1 MGSKIIGVKNNFEPK
16 KIVEPKILWAQNN
29 CDQNNLVPKL
39 ILGPKIIMGP
49 KINMGP
55 TKFCVQKKFWG
66 KKNCGSK
73 KILCPRKFW
82 VKKNF

>member
-49 KINMGP
+49 
-55 TKFCVQKKFWG
+55 TKFCV
-66 KKNCGSK
+66 
-73 KILCPRKFW
+73 
-82 VKKNF
+82 KKNFRVKTNF